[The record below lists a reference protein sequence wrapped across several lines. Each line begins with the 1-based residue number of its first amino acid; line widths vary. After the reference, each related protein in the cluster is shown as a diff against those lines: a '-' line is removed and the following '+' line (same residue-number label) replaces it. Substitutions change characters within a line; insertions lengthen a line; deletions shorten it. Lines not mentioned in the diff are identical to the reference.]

1 MGVFALRNGRLVAAP
16 QSVVTQIT
24 DEVLN
29 AVRAQSLEFI
39 DRPLFPVGWAEESQS
54 LLALDPTGQ
63 VVTIDVL
70 EALSSDAFV
79 SALTRAGR
87 HGEMN
92 RLTLANMYT
101 GGESA
106 FDADYQRFVESSP
119 PLTKRGPRLFIFA
132 FDYDVDVRR
141 PISALRHVGVEAY
154 RVVVHEGVSG
164 LLVEIADVMENRG
177 VIEGGSQ
184 PVAIDVAEATDV
196 AGVADPAE
204 GRVARPEDGTAGS
217 EEGVS
222 GPADFADPEPETVE
236 MEAISTPVVFAEAE
250 PVAEAETAPEVQAEP
265 DREPAATNAPAAEV
279 AVVAEAA
286 AVAEPEPA
294 RAATDF
300 PAEDET
306 AVIDRAQRYDA
317 AWEIIGW
324 QYEKERPAK
333 RDASDVLGSVE
344 RRRADKVARQ
354 AQHDDMW
361 ARLEKNR
368 KDVGVTMYDL
378 LKAESKRAEQRL
390 WDMSAPKAE
399 NNAQIFSERFSSEVS
414 SEAVADAALK
424 SDRWDERSAAVSDPS
439 PIVPT
444 PRRVEPEA
452 TAVPEARAE
461 HRAEPHP
468 EPSLEP
474 HPEPS
479 LESRLEPRTDLRTDR
494 TAAEQPRSE
503 AAPIPDPRMQRI
515 VAEIGVAKLTW
526 RSRRKHRALH
536 GYLTSSGLIDII
548 GVGTFADPSE
558 AAATASGNPYADGWH
573 LWQVPDGR
581 TLGDFA

>member
-16 QSVVTQIT
+16 QSVVTQVS

-70 EALSSDAFV
+70 ETLSSDAFV

-119 PLTKRGPRLFIFA
+119 PLMKRGPRLFIFA

-177 VIEGGSQ
+177 VIEPGSQ
-184 PVAIDVAEATDV
+184 PVAIDVAAEATD
-196 AGVADPAE
+196 ADGVVHPAE
-204 GRVARPEDGTAGS
+204 GSTARPEDGTAGS
-217 EEGVS
+217 EEGMT

-250 PVAEAETAPEVQAEP
+250 PVAEAETAPEAPAEP
-265 DREPAATNAPAAEV
+265 DREPAATNAP
-279 AVVAEAA
+279 VAEAA

-294 RAATDF
+294 HAATDF
-300 PAEDET
+300 PAEEET
-306 AVIDRAQRYDA
+306 AIIDRAQRYDA

-399 NNAQIFSERFSSEVS
+399 NNAQIFSERFSSEAS

-439 PIVPT
+439 QIVPA
-444 PRRVEPEA
+444 PRRVGPEA
-452 TAVPEARAE
+452 TVVPEARAE
-461 HRAEPHP
+461 HRAEPRP
-468 EPSLEP
+468 E
-474 HPEPS
+474 HRV
-479 LESRLEPRTDLRTDR
+479 ESRLESRTDQRTER
-494 TAAEQPRSE
+494 TAAEHPRSE
-503 AAPIPDPRMQRI
+503 AAPTPDPRMQRI